1 MFEISLHWAW
11 RKLVCE
17 SFKNVMQIITK
28 AVNFMKS
35 NGLNHHQFEEFL
47 ECRDADY
54 GGHHLVF

>member
-1 MFEISLHWAW
+1 M
-11 RKLVCE
+11 CE

-54 GGHHLVF
+54 DGHHLVF